1 MRGRSVTISAYRT
14 DVLVRALTH
23 SEAGGR
29 SAISAELPQ
38 TGLVILYE
46 VMYSTGMETET
57 SRTAGELSAANTMA
71 LSDVR
76 VNLRTIV
83 DEVLATGTQFT
94 ITRHGRPVAVLL
106 SHDEYESMI
115 ETLNILSDDEA
126 MGAIEEAESEL
137 GHGDAR
143 A

>member
-1 MRGRSVTISAYRT
+1 MGETCLLGEWAWPRSGHPSSLDNMYK
-14 DVLVRALTH
+14 L
-23 SEAGGR
+23 
-29 SAISAELPQ
+29 
-38 TGLVILYE
+38 
-46 VMYSTGMETET
+46 MYSPRMEIETNRTPGET
-57 SRTAGELSAANTMA
+57 SPETTMA

-94 ITRHGRPVAVLL
+94 MTRHGRPVAVLL

-115 ETLNILSDDEA
+115 ETLNILSDDDA
-126 MGAIEEAESEL
+126 MGAIDEAENEL
-137 GHGDAR
+137 GPRDAR